1 MTNQQQQV
9 GGVDSHKD
17 TIHVAV
23 ITGLGQPVADREFP
37 TTTAGYRRAVA
48 WLIEHGPLQA
58 VGIEGTSSYGVGIAA
73 AVTTAGIRVVEVNRT
88 RPAERR
94 KQGKTDRLDAYRAA
108 RSVLSGEATTDPKRA
123 SIEPLRALT
132 VARRSAVKAQ
142 QAAWRQIGALLVNAP
157 SQLRD
162 RYRDLPQTK
171 LLAALTGTR
180 PDQVRD
186 PGDADTLHALRS
198 LARRHRRLGEEIADL
213 EQRMLTRA
221 TAANPGLLAIKGI
234 GPVIGAQLL
243 ITAGD
248 NPDRLRSSASF
259 AALCGTAPIPVS
271 SGRTDRHRLSRGG
284 DRQAN
289 AALHHIVKNR
299 MTNDRTHPRLPRR
312 APGQRLEQEGRL
324 SSAETR
330 RRPRGLRRADRS
342 LRGARSTPTSGPPGE
357 PRTSPSP
364 PPRPRSTCGP
374 PASANSN
381 SADAATT
388 TSPTATEPGS
398 TPLDSE

>member
-1 MTNQQQQV
+1 MSCLTDPAGADPSDRKGITIMADQQLRV

-23 ITGLGQPVADREFP
+23 ISEVGEPVADKEFP

-48 WLIEHGPLQA
+48 WLIEHGPLRA
-58 VGIEGTSSYGVGIAA
+58 VGIEGTSSYGVGITAA
-73 AVTTAGIRVVEVNRT
+73 TTRAGIEVIEVNRT

-108 RSVLSGEATTDPKRA
+108 RSVLSGEASTEPKRA

-132 VARRSAVKAQ
+132 VARRSAVKSQ

-157 SQLRD
+157 AHIRD
-162 RYRDLPQTK
+162 RYRDLQKAK
-171 LLAALTGTR
+171 LVVTLVNSR
-180 PDQVRD
+180 PDQLRD
-186 PGDADTLHALRS
+186 TGEADDLHALRS
-198 LARRHRRLGEEIADL
+198 LARRHRDLGQEITDL
-213 EQRMLTRA
+213 EQRMLARA
-221 TAANPGLLAIKGI
+221 TAANPALMAVKGV

-248 NPDRLRSSASF
+248 NPDRLLSSAAF

-289 AALHHIVKNR
+289 TALHHIVKNR
-299 MTNDRTHPRLPRR
+299 MTNDQRTTAYRDTHLEVPRISR
-312 APGQRLEQEGRL
+312 
-324 SSAETR
+324 TV
-330 RRPRGLRRADRS
+330 DII
-342 LRGARSTPTSGPPGE
+342 GPH
-357 PRTSPSP
+357 
-364 PPRPRSTCGP
+364 
-374 PASANSN
+374 
-381 SADAATT
+381 
-388 TSPTATEPGS
+388 
-398 TPLDSE
+398 